1 MVFISFNGKST
12 NIFTYSLEFQK
23 GLVPILKFHSREPSL
38 SNFYSAKIET
48 LPFLQYAQITM
59 VPEVFICSNSGVV
72 CRIDTVNTPSNLAN
86 RRLQMGDENDK
97 KGSDFKF
104 DLPDT

>member
-1 MVFISFNGKST
+1 
-12 NIFTYSLEFQK
+12 
-23 GLVPILKFHSREPSL
+23 
-38 SNFYSAKIET
+38 
-48 LPFLQYAQITM
+48 M

-86 RRLQMGDENDK
+86 RRLQMEDENDK

>member
-1 MVFISFNGKST
+1 MWQCVLFEKLIRTINAKST

-48 LPFLQYAQITM
+48 LPFLQYAQIKIS
-59 VPEVFICSNSGVV
+59 PNWKLDHF
-72 CRIDTVNTPSNLAN
+72 
-86 RRLQMGDENDK
+86 
-97 KGSDFKF
+97 
-104 DLPDT
+104 